1 MVYKF
6 CEYFEIETLKEDKP
20 VEENEKE
27 SQETNDGE
35 TDNTDSTD
43 NDEEIYTPE
52 EVLGRRLI
60 VRIQMGLFDVA
71 DGEISKIKVVDG
83 QIYFYWDF
91 YDGGWYTRDGLLREE
106 ARKLIDGITDQ
117 EILIGINRCKNE
129 KK

>member
-1 MVYKF
+1 
-6 CEYFEIETLKEDKP
+6 
-20 VEENEKE
+20 
-27 SQETNDGE
+27 
-35 TDNTDSTD
+35 
-43 NDEEIYTPE
+43 
-52 EVLGRRLI
+52 
-60 VRIQMGLFDVA
+60 MGLFDVE

-117 EILIGINRCKNE
+117 EILIGINRCKNG